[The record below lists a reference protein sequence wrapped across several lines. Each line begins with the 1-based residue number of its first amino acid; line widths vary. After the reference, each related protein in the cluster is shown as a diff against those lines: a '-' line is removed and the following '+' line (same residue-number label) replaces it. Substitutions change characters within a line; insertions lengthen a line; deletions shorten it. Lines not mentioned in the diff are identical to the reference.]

1 MVTKLRAANPNVKLW
16 SPAVAGDKQWLKVRF
31 DGRLFVTQRELML

>member
-16 SPAVAGDKQWLKVRF
+16 SPAIAGDKQWLKVISS
-31 DGRLFVTQRELML
+31 GYS